1 MVEYFEEIVNT
12 LDTIINTER
21 RRHIV
26 GGVLLSTAFMFAGLA
41 VTVMTI
47 DDKEKKR

>member
-12 LDTIINTER
+12 LDIIISTDR
-21 RRHIV
+21 KRHIV

-47 DDKEKKR
+47 DEKERRK